1 MATTNDARDD
11 DDDDECDEWE
21 LYTTFG
27 TGDVA
32 RDSTRGD
39 DDERFG

>member
-1 MATTNDARDD
+1 MATTNDDDGECDD
-11 DDDDECDEWE
+11 DDDE

-39 DDERFG
+39 DDERVG